1 MGHDPVDAVVGPV
14 FTQVDALAGLF
25 ERSGDEPE
33 FGVRNDRFDAVF
45 VLAFEFLPFMF
56 RHGAYLG
63 EVGGRFD
70 HFVSVFIVTK
80 QFDRQIARRIA
91 GNQVGIFPDL
101 VLQQPDAVFDVFPVI
116 DVDMPHDRFVVF
128 EHVDHGFEQFPDSF
142 AAGGDGRHDRDSD
155 HPAQITVVQF
165 QTRLF
170 ELVVHVQRDHD
181 LQVHVDQL
189 RGQEQVAFE
198 VRGVQHVDNHV
209 GHGVENVPA
218 HVKFF
223 GRVFGDRIGA
233 RQVEQVERVAV
244 LPENGLFGVD
254 RHAAVI
260 ADPFVGAGRDVEQRC
275 LARIRIADQRDVDGS
290 ARYVLKTVDR
300 FVPERSAGRKS
311 RPRRSAARQRN
322 FDQFRLAFAQGDAVT
337 HDFVFDGIRQRGVFD
352 DPHRFAANE
361 SHFCDPVAKRAVSE
375 HFGDD
380 PFFRRLQFRQA
391 FIYDFFFHLSSD
403 REIFSGQR
411 YATGGFRKIP
421 EAGEKGFP
429 RTSNRL

>member
-1 MGHDPVDAVVGPV
+1 M
-14 FTQVDALAGLF
+14 
-25 ERSGDEPE
+25 
-33 FGVRNDRFDAVF
+33 
-45 VLAFEFLPFMF
+45 
-56 RHGAYLG
+56 
-63 EVGGRFD
+63 
-70 HFVSVFIVTK
+70 
-80 QFDRQIARRIA
+80 
-91 GNQVGIFPDL
+91 
-101 VLQQPDAVFDVFPVI
+101 
-116 DVDMPHDRFVVF
+116 
-128 EHVDHGFEQFPDSF
+128 
-142 AAGGDGRHDRDSD
+142 
-155 HPAQITVVQF
+155 
-165 QTRLF
+165 
-170 ELVVHVQRDHD
+170 
-181 LQVHVDQL
+181 
-189 RGQEQVAFE
+189 
-198 VRGVQHVDNHV
+198 
-209 GHGVENVPA
+209 
-218 HVKFF
+218 
-223 GRVFGDRIGA
+223 
-233 RQVEQVERVAV
+233 
-244 LPENGLFGVD
+244 
-254 RHAAVI
+254 
-260 ADPFVGAGRDVEQRC
+260 GAGRDVEQRC

-429 RTSNRL
+429 SYLESVMTAAAKIKQYPGCSTGRNGKRRKKCMYGALRMLRKMIIILRKMIFRDKSSGLSAKKIVLLYLVRRVVLHAAGDNFNLILLNEEMSKKRFVGLLLIGALLFVFAVACPRCGAVVRRAERVEGFCDERGRKGSVRGDDRSERRGD